1 MVYLL
6 NLLGKLKNFLKYNFF
21 ILFLDF
27 IMNNK
32 ICFVSTY
39 IGNIDLLDI
48 SDNFKINNKYD
59 YYFFTNLKKHNIPN
73 NSWKHVRIN
82 MNDFSNYKNNV
93 FISRYYKFMLHEVF
107 NKLNKDYDFV
117 FYCDS
122 FLSPKY
128 DQNWDQIVNDCLNT
142 DFPIIQYNHNY
153 SKSIIDEMLAIIKCN
168 KDTVQN
174 MEKLKNY
181 LESIQNEVN
190 INKKQFYENT
200 VLGYSLK
207 NKKVL
212 EFLNSF
218 WNYYINNNN
227 PSYRDQ
233 CLWNFIYLKYKYKAY
248 IVKHFKKL
256 YFDGK
261 IKIRRTILDYK

>member
-6 NLLGKLKNFLKYNFF
+6 NLLGKLKNFLRYNFF
-21 ILFLDF
+21 ILFLVF

-48 SDNFKINNKYD
+48 SNEFKINKKYD

-82 MNDFSNYKNNV
+82 INDFSNYKNNV

-128 DQNWDQIVNDCLNT
+128 DKNWDQIVNDCLNT
-142 DFPIIQYNHNY
+142 NFPIIQYNHNY
-153 SKSIIDEMLAIIKCN
+153 SKSIIC
-168 KDTVQN
+168 
-174 MEKLKNY
+174 
-181 LESIQNEVN
+181 
-190 INKKQFYENT
+190 IN
-200 VLGYSLK
+200 GS
-207 NKKVL
+207 
-212 EFLNSF
+212 
-218 WNYYINNNN
+218 
-227 PSYRDQ
+227 
-233 CLWNFIYLKYKYKAY
+233 
-248 IVKHFKKL
+248 
-256 YFDGK
+256 
-261 IKIRRTILDYK
+261 